1 MKQLFA
7 CPVKVKKHVEIVDN
21 VRHKIEVKDSNEIQV
36 EPFEGWYDEAPAA
49 DQNEDNLFIE
59 DFYSEDY
66 RGKSQIEVEVKNT
79 DHFKQ
84 YTFDTDY
91 LITLKSARMSKE
103 AATPFVVLKTGD
115 KKSKATELDT
125 IYRTDKK
132 IKYSEYKQGIR
143 FGFIRVSDSFRYA
156 KYNLEKTQQLV
167 GVVNDEIPIRKKK
180 GFNQK
185 RVGYIKL
192 SEGTSTED
200 YYVEA
205 TKSRGILWMI
215 LMTLVIA
222 ALVILLCGYDWGG
235 WHFNWDGLTA
245 YKTSITDVQEQ
256 NQLSI
261 NHEADVELNEDGFI
275 NLGLTSDGEDDLQFK
290 VRIYCGAIEEDNLI
304 YESDKLMTGAG
315 LEKIEP
321 HGLGDLKAGNYTCI
335 VLCEVF
341 KDSGSFIGTLE
352 SHFILK
358 V

>member
-7 CPVKVKKHVEIVDN
+7 CPVKVEKRVEMVDN
-21 VRHKIEVKDSNEIQV
+21 VRLRDDVKDSNEIQV
-36 EPFEGWYDEAPAA
+36 DPFEGWYDEKPPE
-49 DQNEDNLFIE
+49 DQSELFSTE
-59 DFYSEDY
+59 EFYSEGHE
-66 RGKSQIEVEVKNT
+66 GKSQIEVEIKNT

-84 YTFDTDY
+84 YAFDTDY
-91 LITLKSARMSKE
+91 LVTLKAARMSKE
-103 AATPFVVLKTGD
+103 ATTPFVVIKTGD

-143 FGFIRVSDSFRYA
+143 LGFIRVSDSFRYA
-156 KYNLEKTQQLV
+156 RYNMEKTQQLV
-167 GVVNDEIPIRKKK
+167 GVVNDEIPIRRKK

-192 SEGTSTED
+192 TEGTGTED

-205 TKSRGILWMI
+205 TKSRGYLWMI
-215 LMTLVIA
+215 LMVLVMA
-222 ALVILLCGYDWGG
+222 ALVVLLSGHDWDG

-245 YKTSITDVQEQ
+245 YKTSITEVQEQ

-261 NHEADVELNEDGFI
+261 NHEADAELVDGLI
-275 NLGLTSDGEDDLQFK
+275 SLGLTSDGEADLQFK
-290 VRIYCGAIEEDNLI
+290 VKIYCGAIEESNLI
-304 YESDKLMTGAG
+304 YESDKIMAGAG

-321 HGLGDLKAGNYTCI
+321 HGLNDLRAGNYTCAI
-335 VLCEVF
+335 ICEVY
-341 KDSGSFIGTLE
+341 KDTGSFIGTLE